1 MTVRLAKTGR
11 IGAFLVFF
19 FLLGAGVSAWWIGRL
34 DGPAAVRDH
43 LGAALT
49 GLGLTVAVTLANVTL
64 RWIRWHYLVRSVH
77 VRLTAKDSLLIYL
90 VTLPAILTP
99 FYLGEL
105 LRVPLVG
112 RKHPHH
118 RGDIAYIWLLERVS
132 DVLVLSAFAVV
143 GSHFRIEAVAFAL
156 LWIVVLVVLR
166 LRFRVKR
173 QRRWPSLANLA
184 VALGFSL
191 LAWSLVG
198 GALAGTLALMDSP
211 VSLVEASSTFGYTT
225 VIGGLTGVPVGIG
238 IAGSLLVRQL
248 TIQGTPLS
256 TAILATLVLRL
267 GTVWFVV
274 AAGTITA
281 LSQWKRLLSRLQS
294 QRTEAHFDDIGATYE
309 DEIPE
314 HIRQRL
320 LVRKI
325 RYMTETLPTT
335 TAPASLHGLDIGCG
349 HGWYACAMARAGYRM
364 VGIDQS
370 QVQID
375 MARRYTQE
383 QGIACTFRQAD
394 AVTLPF
400 EDDSFDF
407 AYAINVLHHVV
418 EAEAQLQAL
427 REIVRV
433 LKPGGVFFLQ
443 EVNTKNPLFRFYL
456 GYVFPLLRGID
467 EGNERWIRPDVLPD
481 VPDAQWDHEKHY
493 FTFLPDFLPGFLLK
507 PLSGLERTLENSR
520 LRQNSAHY
528 VAKLIKPA
536 GKP

>member
-1 MTVRLAKTGR
+1 MTAPLAKTGW
-11 IGAFLVFF
+11 IGAFLAFF
-19 FLLGAGVSAWWIGRL
+19 FILGAGASAWWIGKL
-34 DGPAAVRDH
+34 DGPAAVHDH
-43 LGAALT
+43 LGAALA
-49 GLGLTVAVTLANVTL
+49 GLGLTVAITLANVSL
-64 RWIRWHYLVRSVH
+64 RWIRWHYLLRSVN
-77 VRLTAKDSLLIYL
+77 VRLTAKDSMLIYL

-118 RGDIAYIWLLERVS
+118 REDIAYIWLLERVS

-143 GSHFRIEAVAFAL
+143 GSHFRIEAAAFTL

-173 QRRWPSLANLA
+173 QKRWPSLLNLA
-184 VALGFSL
+184 VVLGFSV

-198 GALAGTLALMDSP
+198 GALTGTLALMDSS
-211 VSLVEASSTFGYTT
+211 VSFVEALSTFGYTT
-225 VIGGLTGVPVGIG
+225 VIGGLTGIPVGIG

-248 TIQGTPLS
+248 TVQGTSLS
-256 TAILATLVLRL
+256 AAIVATLVFRL

-281 LSQWKRLLSRLQS
+281 LSQWKRLVSRLQS
-294 QRTEAHFDDIGATYE
+294 QGTEAHFDDIGTTYE
-309 DEIPE
+309 GEIPE

-325 RYMTETLPTT
+325 RYMTKTLPTT
-335 TAPASLHGLDIGCG
+335 TSLRGLDIGCG
-349 HGWYACAMARAGYRM
+349 HGWYACEMARAGYQM

-370 QVQID
+370 QVQIE
-375 MARRYTQE
+375 MAKRYAQE
-383 QGIACTFRQAD
+383 QKTACTFRQAD

-400 EDDSFDF
+400 DDDAFDF

-418 EAEAQLQAL
+418 EAEAQLQVL

-433 LKPGGVFFLQ
+433 LKPSGVFFLQ

-467 EGNERWIRPDVLPD
+467 EGNERWIRPDSLPE
-481 VPDAQWDHEKHY
+481 VPNAQWDGEKHY

-507 PLSGLERTLENSR
+507 PLSGFERRLEQSH
-520 LRQNSAHY
+520 LRENSAHY
-528 VAKLIKPA
+528 IAKLVKSA
-536 GKP
+536 GRS